1 MSKFCWLM
9 RGASMPKF
17 INHELRKN
25 SILRRAFELFAQ
37 KGYRDTSLSDLAA
50 TCDISR
56 PSLYLYFR
64 DKEEIFTYAIKYYTD
79 EMFSDYKNEA
89 ELSGPVLVH
98 IRKIV
103 GNIVFKSWL
112 NRDFI
117 ASMGDYLF
125 QKRHE
130 GKNFPEIIRR
140 RTLKL
145 DHLLRRMLGR
155 GVETGELREIQIDAT
170 STQILD
176 LIQAYLFKLA
186 IIGTA
191 DPRQTISVIE
201 AFLGSLA
208 R

>member
-1 MSKFCWLM
+1 
-9 RGASMPKF
+9 MPK
-17 INHELRKN
+17 IIDHEQRKN
-25 SILRRAFELFAQ
+25 AILRRAFALFAQ
-37 KGYRDTSLSDLAA
+37 RSYRNTNLSDLAA
-50 TCDISR
+50 TCELSR

-89 ELSGPVLVH
+89 KLSGPVLVH

-103 GNIVFKSWL
+103 GNIIFKSWL

-117 ASMGDYLF
+117 ASLGDYLF

-145 DHLLRRMLGR
+145 DHLLRRMLRR
-155 GVETGELREIQIDAT
+155 GVGTGELRAIQVDTT
-170 STQILD
+170 SVLILD

-191 DPRQTISVIE
+191 DPRQTVSAIE
-201 AFLGSLA
+201 VFLEDLA

>member
-1 MSKFCWLM
+1 
-9 RGASMPKF
+9 MPKK
-17 INHELRKN
+17 IDHELRRN
-25 SILRRAFELFAQ
+25 AILRRAFALFAQ
-37 KGYRDTSLSDLAA
+37 KGYRNTSLSDLASA
-50 TCDISR
+50 CEISR

-64 DKEEIFTYAIKYYTD
+64 DKEEIFTYAIKHYTD
-79 EMFSDYKNEA
+79 KMFLDYRYEA
-89 ELSGPVLVH
+89 KLSGSVLSH

-103 GNIVFKSWL
+103 GNIIFKSWL
-112 NRDFI
+112 NRNFI
-117 ASMGDYLF
+117 ASLGDYLF

-145 DHLLRRMLGR
+145 DHLIRRMLR
-155 GVETGELREIQIDAT
+155 EGVEKGELRAIQINAT

-186 IIGTA
+186 IIGIA
-191 DPRQTISVIE
+191 DPRQTVSVLE
-201 AFLGSLA
+201 VFLKSLA

>member
-1 MSKFCWLM
+1 
-9 RGASMPKF
+9 MPK
-17 INHELRKN
+17 IIDHELRKN
-25 SILRRAFELFAQ
+25 AILRRAFALFAQ
-37 KGYRDTSLSDLAA
+37 RGYRDTSLSDLAA
-50 TCDISR
+50 SCEISR

-79 EMFSDYKNEA
+79 EMFLDYKDEA
-89 ELSGPVLVH
+89 ELSGPVLTH
-98 IRKIV
+98 IR
-103 GNIVFKSWL
+103 NIAKNIIFKCWL
-112 NRDFI
+112 NRNFI
-117 ASMGDYLF
+117 SSLGDYLF

-145 DHLLRRMLGR
+145 DHLLRRLLRR
-155 GVETGELREIQIDAT
+155 GVGRGELREIRIDAT

-186 IIGTA
+186 VIGTA
-191 DPRQTISVIE
+191 DPRQTVAVIE
-201 AFLGSLA
+201 VFLESLA

>member
-1 MSKFCWLM
+1 
-9 RGASMPKF
+9 MPK
-17 INHELRKN
+17 IIDHELRKN
-25 SILRRAFELFAQ
+25 AILRRAFALFAQ
-37 KGYRDTSLSDLAA
+37 KGYRNTSLSDLAA
-50 TCDISR
+50 SCEISR

-79 EMFSDYKNEA
+79 EMFLYYKDEA

-98 IRKIV
+98 IRKIA
-103 GNIVFKSWL
+103 GSIIFKCWL

-117 ASMGDYLF
+117 FSLGDYLF

-145 DHLLRRMLGR
+145 DHLLRRMLRR
-155 GVETGELREIQIDAT
+155 GVKRGELRDIRIDAT

-191 DPRQTISVIE
+191 DPKQTVAVIE
-201 AFLGSLA
+201 VFLKGLA
-208 R
+208 S

>member
-1 MSKFCWLM
+1 
-9 RGASMPKF
+9 MPKA
-17 INHELRKN
+17 INHELRRKV
-25 SILRRAFELFAQ
+25 ILRRAFKLFAQ
-37 KGYRDTSLSDLAA
+37 KGYRNTNLSDLAI
-50 TCDISR
+50 TCNISR

-79 EMFSDYKNEA
+79 EMFLDYKDEA

-117 ASMGDYLF
+117 ASLGDYLV

-145 DHLLRRMLGR
+145 DHLFRRMLR
-155 GVETGELREIQIDAT
+155 EGVERGELRSIQVGAT
-170 STQILD
+170 AMQILD

-186 IIGTA
+186 IIRAA

-201 AFLGSLA
+201 VFLGSLA
-208 R
+208 L